1 MQVEVPGGGGG
12 GLSER
17 LFPPSLITIGTY
29 FMLSLTRS
37 NNFASIL
44 ECFPFLRKVNVLH
57 FACKVYVQLSLPVSE
72 LGNKGRGVAR
82 LKPLLIRRRFLF
94 QISQGRRHLLRII

>member
-1 MQVEVPGGGGG
+1 
-12 GLSER
+12 
-17 LFPPSLITIGTY
+17 
-29 FMLSLTRS
+29 MLSLTRS

-72 LGNKGRGVAR
+72 RNKGRGVAR